1 MAVKKVGFLG
11 CGKIGMSLLNHV
23 IEKSDAQPAFIQ
35 DPVFST
41 TGAPCPVIRQSDP
54 QYYREADLVV
64 ECATA
69 DVLKAEISTILAHC
83 DLLMFSVTAFS
94 DASFEKQ
101 ALELCKRHGRKI
113 YLPHGA
119 ILGLDGLYDA
129 RPLLRE
135 VSITTTKSPKS
146 LGLPDGERT
155 VVYEGPT
162 RAACVK
168 FPRNVNVHAT
178 IALAGV
184 GLDQTLSRIIA
195 DPMVTTNAHLIEAIG
210 EGVNFSIQVSS
221 TAGEG
226 VTGAYTP
233 VSACGSLDR
242 VLEKKAG
249 CLFV

>member
-1 MAVKKVGFLG
+1 MKKVGLLG
-11 CGKIGMSLLNHV
+11 CGKIGSSLLHKV
-23 IEKSDAQPAFIQ
+23 IASDDVQLVFIQ
-35 DPVFST
+35 DLFFSAAA
-41 TGAPCPVIRQSDP
+41 APCPVIRQADP
-54 QYYREADLVV
+54 QFYREADLIV

-69 DVLKAEISTILAHC
+69 DVLKADISTILAYC

-94 DASFEKQ
+94 DESFERQ
-101 ALELCKRHGRKI
+101 ALELCERHERHI

-119 ILGLDGLYDA
+119 VLGLDGLRDA

-135 VSITTTKSPKS
+135 VRVTTTKNPNS
-146 LGLPDGERT
+146 LGLPDGKRA

-162 RAACVK
+162 REACRK

-178 IALAGV
+178 VALAGI
-184 GLDQTLSRIIA
+184 GFDRTYSRIIA
-195 DPMVTTNAHLIEAIG
+195 DPAVTTNSHLIEATG
-210 EGVNFSIQVSS
+210 EGVNFSIQVAS

-226 VTGAYTP
+226 VTGAFTP

-242 VLEKKAG
+242 VLEKRAG

>member
-1 MAVKKVGFLG
+1 MTVKKVGFLG
-11 CGKIGMSLLNHV
+11 CGKIGSSLLSHV
-23 IEKSDAQPAFIQ
+23 SGKSDAQPVFIQ
-35 DPVFST
+35 DPFFPAE
-41 TGAPCPVIRQSDP
+41 GAPCPVIRQAEP
-54 QYYREADLVV
+54 QLYRKADLIV

-69 DVLKAEISTILAHC
+69 DVLKADISMILTHC

-94 DASFEKQ
+94 DESFEQ
-101 ALELCKRHGRKI
+101 EALELCQRYGRRI

-119 ILGLDGLYDA
+119 ILGMDGLYDA

-135 VSITTTKSPKS
+135 VRVTTTKSPKS
-146 LGLPDGERT
+146 LGLPDGEFT

-162 RAACVK
+162 RAACQK
-168 FPRNVNVHAT
+168 FPRNVNVHAAV
-178 IALAGV
+178 ALAGM
-184 GLDQTLSRIIA
+184 GFDQTLSRIIA
-195 DPMVTTNAHLIEAIG
+195 DPGVTTNSHLIEVIG
-210 EGVNFSIQVSS
+210 EGIHFTIQVAS

>member
-1 MAVKKVGFLG
+1 M
-11 CGKIGMSLLNHV
+11 
-23 IEKSDAQPAFIQ
+23 
-35 DPVFST
+35 
-41 TGAPCPVIRQSDP
+41 IRQAEP
-54 QYYREADLVV
+54 QLYRKADLIV

-69 DVLKAEISTILAHC
+69 DVLKADISMILTHC

-94 DASFEKQ
+94 DESFEQ
-101 ALELCKRHGRKI
+101 EALELCQRYGRRI

-119 ILGLDGLYDA
+119 ILGMDGLYDA

-135 VSITTTKSPKS
+135 VRVTTTKSPKS
-146 LGLPDGERT
+146 LGLPDGQRT

-162 RAACVK
+162 RAACRK

-178 IALAGV
+178 VALAGM
-184 GLDQTLSRIIA
+184 GFDQTVSRIIA
-195 DPMVTTNAHLIEAIG
+195 DPAVTTNSHLIEIIG
-210 EGVNFSIQVSS
+210 EGINFSIQVAS

-249 CLFV
+249 WLFV